1 MCGPSDCWER
11 LQDNTALRARGI
23 GLCADKQA
31 KARQEAQG
39 SCIGGPKARSLPQ
52 AVPAVAWGLLL
63 KIAYLVNTYPRGS
76 QTFIRREI
84 HALERMGWHI
94 HRFALRSDR
103 EALVDPADIAED
115 SRTEHILKLG
125 LRGLL
130 PSALGWMLRHPRG
143 AFRALS
149 LAIACGRRGA
159 GGAPGTGGVLRH
171 LVYLAEAAHF
181 ARRCQDL
188 RLSHAHC
195 HFGTN
200 ATMVAML
207 AALMGGPGYS
217 FTAHGPEEFDA
228 PRALSLGEK
237 ADRARFAVAISSF
250 GRSQLCRWAAAE
262 TWPRIAVVHCGIE
275 PWRFP
280 APEPLPQGGPH
291 LLAIGRLAEQ
301 KGFGLLIEAMALAAR
316 DLPDLRLSIVGDGE
330 MRPQIE
336 ARIADLGLAG
346 RVHLAGWL
354 DEARVH
360 QALNSATALILPSF
374 AEGLPMVLM
383 EAMAAGRPV
392 IASSIAG
399 IPELLTPECGWL
411 VPAGDPSALADAI
424 RALAET
430 PHDRLSLMGQIG
442 RSRALKRHNIDTEAE
457 KLALL
462 IARKGMPE

>member
-1 MCGPSDCWER
+1 MCWDLASKTLTDDPC
-11 LQDNTALRARGI
+11 
-23 GLCADKQA
+23 
-31 KARQEAQG
+31 
-39 SCIGGPKARSLPQ
+39 PKAD
-52 AVPAVAWGLLL
+52 PAVAWGPLL

-84 HALERMGWHI
+84 HSLERTGWII

-103 EALVDPADIAED
+103 QALVDPADIAED

-130 PSALGWMLRHPRG
+130 PSALAWMLRHPRG

-149 LAIACGRRGA
+149 LAIDCGRRGA
-159 GGAPGTGGVLRH
+159 GGAPGTGGILRH
-171 LVYLAEAAHF
+171 LIYLTEAAHF
-181 ARRCQDL
+181 ARRCQEL
-188 RLSHAHC
+188 RLTHAHC

-200 ATMVAML
+200 ATTVAML
-207 AALMGGPGYS
+207 ASLMGGPGYS

-228 PRALSLGEK
+228 PRAHSLGEK

-250 GRSQLCRWAAAE
+250 GRSQLCRWALVE
-262 TWPRIAVVHCGIE
+262 TWPRLNVVHCGIE
-275 PWRFP
+275 PWRFAEPEALP
-280 APEPLPQGGPH
+280 AGGPH
-291 LLAIGRLAEQ
+291 LVAIGRLAEQ
-301 KGFGLLIEAMALAAR
+301 KGFGLLIEAMALAAQ

-336 ARIADLGLAG
+336 ARIADLGLTG

-392 IASSIAG
+392 IATAIAG
-399 IPELLTPECGWL
+399 IPELVTPDCGWL
-411 VPAGDPSALADAI
+411 VPAGDAE
-424 RALAET
+424 ALAEAIRQMADT
-430 PHDRLSLMGQIG
+430 PHDRLALMGQIG
-442 RSRALKRHNIDTEAE
+442 RNRALQRHNIDIEAE

-462 IARKGMPE
+462 IARKGIPE